1 MELEEPVLPADSGV
15 EPAPVADAEAPF
27 LEAWPDGLPDSL
39 YAEDDND
46 VPRLFLVL
54 PESNRAYRRW
64 IAKAIRSFFR
74 SNKRPVNDNDRETIF
89 AYFEDSELRAW
100 LYWIITRTSTENV
113 QGRFPLSLDLQL
125 LRRANPGPLPE
136 FNEEQF
142 AALCPVWP
150 KMRKR
155 IERIAKRELAKIN
168 PAALGPLMLWPGLRD
183 ELGEGTPF
191 LTTRRGIEV
200 LEAVFALSSIT
211 GHPWFVNEVCR
222 LLPEATDAFLELE
235 DRDVWEAWEQEQ
247 DEEEEAKPEVLEAE
261 VAAAS
266 EEKALEA
273 LVRKSAVVLSQAV
286 AAVLAPGTAAVPSA
300 EARLPDL
307 VPRPA
312 PLTRSL
318 PTLPDVLTADR
329 APFQAP
335 IVTTPAAALPV
346 AAVPAA
352 PAPEPALV
360 VEVPPAP
367 PEQAA
372 AEAAAPEAAP
382 TTEQVAAET
391 KAAAVEPASL
401 VTETIPALTAPPVI
415 EVAAAAAIP
424 ATTEEALA
432 TPPAPRS
439 ELRRIVRPAATR
451 PAGPEV
457 RPVVQVTCELAGT
470 DADEAIRLARRE
482 LLAWFEEKGVRN
494 LPTVAHD
501 GAAFEIDATE
511 GMPISVEAFDG
522 VWAARFDTADGRI
535 NGRLWRTEVILGKLG
550 TRPLVGVRLTAIS
563 PVPGI
568 PLRPSVPRVVRRL
581 VKTPGLID
589 YGARITEKAWF
600 VDTEYD
606 VDQLLTLLENPR
618 RTRPVH
624 VVCEDAE
631 GVPLVDPTELAQ
643 RMAGL
648 SHVVHLSAQG
658 ATCLKRR
665 LGPELAVWGPALRT
679 YTPGFTQG
687 CAPTNHP
694 FATLNTLRERFDSE
708 RDFIGAIEV
717 QAIDTSVLQ
726 ADLESRLP
734 SFSRVR
740 QWVQKRRLLTAR
752 EENLDDK
759 QLLALYTESNQ
770 NLLNEIKEH
779 EAHIESLQMRE
790 LEWADERDE
799 IVNETRNLRSRIAFL
814 EEALK
819 ARAVN
824 EVINYP
830 ANYDGTAEWAA
841 AHFADKLVLLAR
853 AERSLKK
860 AVFDDLPLLC
870 DCLKLLA
877 GPYRDMRLGNL
888 CRSEFD
894 ARCLELGVTLTK
906 SGDASA
912 ARYPNEYY
920 VQHRKQRRALDLHL
934 KRGTS
939 RDQAKCLR
947 IYFFWDEEE
956 SRVMIGHLPGHL
968 TTAYS

>member
-1 MELEEPVLPADSGV
+1 MELEEPVLPADPGV
-15 EPAPVADAEAPF
+15 EPAPVVDEEAPF

-89 AYFEDSELRAW
+89 AYFEDAELRAW
-100 LYWIITRTSTENV
+100 LYWIVTRTSTENV
-113 QGRFPLSLDLQL
+113 PGRFPLSLDLQL
-125 LRRANPGPLPE
+125 LRRAHPGPLPE
-136 FNEEQF
+136 FDEEQF
-142 AALCPVWP
+142 AALCPMWP

-155 IERIAKRELAKIN
+155 IERVAKRELPKIN
-168 PAALGPLMLWPGLRD
+168 PAALGPLMLWPGLRA
-183 ELGEGTPF
+183 ELEEGTPF
-191 LTTRRGIEV
+191 LNTRRGIEV

-222 LLPEATDAFLELE
+222 LLPEAMDAFLELE
-235 DRDVWEAWEQEQ
+235 DRDVWDAWEQ
-247 DEEEEAKPEVLEAE
+247 DEEEKAKPEVLDAE

-273 LVRKSAVVLSQAV
+273 LVRKPAVALSQAV
-286 AAVLAPGTAAVPSA
+286 AAVLAPATAAVPSA
-300 EARLPDL
+300 EPRLPDL
-307 VPRPA
+307 VPRPS
-312 PLTRSL
+312 PVTRTV
-318 PTLPDVLTADR
+318 PTLPDVLTADG
-329 APFQAP
+329 APVALP
-335 IVTTPAAALPV
+335 IVTAPSAAPPV
-346 AAVPAA
+346 E
-352 PAPEPALV
+352 PAPEPAPV

-367 PEQAA
+367 PQQAA
-372 AEAAAPEAAP
+372 AEVAAPEAAP
-382 TTEQVAAET
+382 AAEPGAPET
-391 KAAAVEPASL
+391 TAAAVEPAAP
-401 VTETIPALTAPPVI
+401 VTEPAPVEPPATDL
-415 EVAAAAAIP
+415 AAAVAVP
-424 ATTEEALA
+424 TPTEEALA
-432 TPPAPRS
+432 TPPAPRP
-439 ELRRIVRPAATR
+439 ELRRVVRPAAAR

-457 RPVVQVTCELAGT
+457 RPVVQITCELAGT
-470 DADEAIRLARRE
+470 DADEAIRLARHE

-494 LPTVAHD
+494 MPAAAHD

-563 PVPGI
+563 LVPGV

-600 VDTEYD
+600 VDTEDD
-606 VDQLLTLLENPR
+606 VDQLLALLENPR

-658 ATCLKRR
+658 ASYLKRR
-665 LGPELAVWGPALRT
+665 LGPELGVWGPALRT

-694 FATLNTLRERFDSE
+694 FATLKTLRERFDSE
-708 RDFIGAIEV
+708 RNFIGALEV
-717 QAIDTSVLQ
+717 QAIDASVLQ
-726 ADLESRLP
+726 TDLESRLP

-759 QLLALYTESNQ
+759 QLLALYIESNQ

-799 IVNETRNLRSRIAFL
+799 IVNETRNLRARITFL

-819 ARAVN
+819 ARAVT
-824 EVINYP
+824 EIINYP
-830 ANYDGTAEWAA
+830 ASYDETAEWAA
-841 AHFADKLVLLAR
+841 NHFADKLVLLAR

-860 AVFDDLPLLC
+860 AVFDDLQLLC
-870 DCLKLLA
+870 NCLKLLA
-877 GPYRDMRLGNL
+877 GPYRDMRLGSL
-888 CRSEFD
+888 SRAEFD